1 MANKK
6 SIWEDLFGKD
16 HSVFVSELVDPEAL
30 TGLERMH
37 MIDNIYKDYVFY
49 VDQEADSYIIQLYK
63 DTLLHL
69 IKIYGH

>member
-16 HSVFVSELVDPEAL
+16 HSVFVTELVDPESL
-30 TGLERMH
+30 NGVERMH
-37 MIDNIYKDYVFY
+37 MLDNIYKDYAFY
-49 VDQEADSYIIQLYK
+49 VDQEAESYIIQLYEE
-63 DTLLHL
+63 TLSHL